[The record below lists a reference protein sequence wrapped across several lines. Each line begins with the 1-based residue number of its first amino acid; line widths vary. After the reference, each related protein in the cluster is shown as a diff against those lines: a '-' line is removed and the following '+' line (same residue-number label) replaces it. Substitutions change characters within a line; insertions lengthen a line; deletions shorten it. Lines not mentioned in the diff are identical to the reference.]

1 MYRMD
6 DRSLLCPPSAMS
18 DTQSQPE
25 DSDEFVPMPRHRRVR
40 RALLVTALIA
50 ALVWGLFQYLATTV
64 PRHIVLASGPEG
76 GVYHRY
82 AMRYKELLAREGVTV
97 EERITAGADE
107 NLQLMLDP
115 KSGVD
120 VAFMQGGVAS
130 NPEDSNLKMLASLYY
145 EPLWVFH
152 TGTQTISKIPELRG
166 KRIAVGAPGS
176 GTRKFAEVVMSLNG
190 IAPDNTTFRPISGK
204 DALQALAK
212 GDIDAAVFVGGAESA
227 AIHDALWDGDLK
239 LLSIIRADAYVRR
252 LSYITKLT
260 LPEGTIDLAGNIP
273 PNEVTL
279 IGTTAMLVARE
290 GFPTVLTNL
299 LMDTARVVHSGK
311 GYFEA
316 AAEFPGTTPVDFP
329 VSDDADRHKR
339 FGPSFLHRY
348 FPYWFATVIERLI
361 IVVVPL
367 LVILIP
373 LLNLLPQILRWRVRS
388 RIFRLYGELK
398 LLERDVAT
406 RTGTSPIERW
416 LADLDRI
423 EREAVQLKAPVSY
436 ASEAYTLREHIG
448 LVRRAVMARAGAPTG
463 SA

>member
-1 MYRMD
+1 
-6 DRSLLCPPSAMS
+6 MS
-18 DTQSQPE
+18 VTQSQPE
-25 DSDEFVPMPRHRRVR
+25 DSDEFVPVPRRWRVR
-40 RALLVTALIA
+40 LALLATALIA
-50 ALVWGLFQYLATTV
+50 LLGWGLYQFLATTV

-82 AMRYKELLAREGVTV
+82 AKRYKELLVREGVTV

-107 NLQLMLDP
+107 NLQLLLDS

-130 NPEDSNLKMLASLYY
+130 NPEDSNLEMLASLYY
-145 EPLWVFH
+145 EPLWIFYP
-152 TGTQTISKIPELRG
+152 GTETISRVSELRG
-166 KRIAVGAPGS
+166 KRIAVGILGS
-176 GTRKFAEVVMSLNG
+176 GTRKFAEAVLSMNG
-190 IAPDNTTFRPISGK
+190 IAADNTTFRPISGK

-212 GDIDAAVFVGGAESA
+212 GDVDAAVFVGGAESA
-227 AIHDALWDGDLK
+227 AIHDALWNADLQ
-239 LLSIIRADAYVRR
+239 LMSIIRADAYVRR
-252 LSYITKLT
+252 VPYITKLT
-260 LPEGTIDLAGNIP
+260 LPQGTIDLAGNIP
-273 PNEVTL
+273 PQDVTL
-279 IGTTAMLVARE
+279 IGTKAMLVARE
-290 GFPTVLTNL
+290 GFPTALTNL
-299 LMDTARVVHSGK
+299 LMDTARDVHSGK

-316 AAEFPGTTPVDFP
+316 AGEFPGITPVDFP
-329 VSDDADRHKR
+329 VSEDAERHKR

-348 FPYWFATVIERLI
+348 FPYWIATVIERLI

-373 LLNLLPQILRWRVRS
+373 VFNLLPQMMRWRVRS

-416 LADLDRI
+416 LSDLDRI
-423 EREAVQLKAPVSY
+423 EREAVQLKTPVSY

-448 LVRRAVMARAGAPTG
+448 LVRRAVMARAGAAT

>member
-1 MYRMD
+1 
-6 DRSLLCPPSAMS
+6 MS
-18 DTQSQPE
+18 VTQSQPE
-25 DSDEFVPMPRHRRVR
+25 DSDEFVPVTRRRRVR
-40 RALLVTALIA
+40 LALLVTALIA
-50 ALVWGLFQYLATTV
+50 VVVWGLYQFVVTTV
-64 PRHIVLASGPEG
+64 PRHFVVASGPEG

-82 AMRYKELLAREGVTV
+82 AKRYKELLAREGVTV

-120 VAFMQGGVAS
+120 VAFMQGGVA
-130 NPEDSNLKMLASLYY
+130 PDPQDGNLEMVASLYY
-145 EPLWVFH
+145 EPLWVFYA
-152 TGTQTISKIPELRG
+152 GTETISGIPELRG

-176 GTRKFAEVVMSLNG
+176 GTRKFAETVLSING
-190 IAPDNTTFRPISGK
+190 IAPDNTPFRPISGK

-212 GDIDAAVFVGGAESA
+212 GDVDAAIFVGGAEA
-227 AIHDALWDGDLK
+227 AYIHDALWNADLR
-239 LLSIIRADAYVRR
+239 LMSFTRADAYVRR

-273 PNEVTL
+273 PQDVTL

-290 GFPTVLTNL
+290 GFPTALTNL
-299 LMDTARVVHSGK
+299 LMDTARDVHSGK

-316 AAEFPGTTPVDFP
+316 AGEFPGITPVDFP
-329 VSDDADRHKR
+329 VSEDAERHKR

-348 FPYWFATVIERLI
+348 LPYWIATAVERLI

-367 LVILIP
+367 LVILVP
-373 LLNLLPQILRWRVRS
+373 LLNLLPQMMRWRVRS

-406 RTGTSPIERW
+406 PMGTSPIERW
-416 LADLDRI
+416 LSDLDRI
-423 EREAVQLKAPVSY
+423 EREAAQLKTPVSY

-448 LVRRAVMARAGAPTG
+448 LVRRAVMARAGAATG
-463 SA
+463 AA